1 MPNHVTNHIKISGD
15 PKRIKELLE
24 AVKYDDVGLGSID
37 FNKVIP
43 KPASLDIECGSNTDA
58 GLKAYR
64 DFISVYTL
72 EGTRHIRTS
81 SCTVLPHGMSGALRI
96 GEQSG
101 MHTAMKKMK
110 L

>member
-43 KPASLDIECGSNTDA
+43 KPASLDIECGSNTDK

-72 EGTRHIRTS
+72 EGTRKGLDLLSINPEVEERF
-81 SCTVLPHGMSGALRI
+81 LQ
-96 GEQSG
+96 E
-101 MHTAMKKMK
+101 K
-110 L
+110 